1 MIILLI
7 QIIQT
12 AAWIFTLMVIANVV
26 MSYFMNPYHPIRIFL
41 DRIIQPLL
49 RPIQRL
55 LPPMMGIDF
64 SPMILLLLIQLVE
77 SVIIGFLVGVR

>member
-1 MIILLI
+1 MINLLI
-7 QIIQT
+7 QLIQT
-12 AAWIFTLMVIANVV
+12 AAWIFTLMVIADVV
-26 MSYFMNPYHPIRIFL
+26 LTYFMNPYHPVRIFL

-64 SPMILLLLIQLVE
+64 SPMILLLLVQLLE

>member
-1 MIILLI
+1 MINFLI
-7 QIIQT
+7 QIVQT
-12 AAWIFTLMVIANVV
+12 AAWIFTLMVIADVV
-26 MSYFMNPYHPIRIFL
+26 LTYFMNPYHPVRIFL
-41 DRIIQPLL
+41 DRIIHPLL

-64 SPMILLLLIQLVE
+64 SPMILLLLVQLLE